1 MPGCLVEMTKDR
13 GKIEPSPGFWIAGL
27 VLLCVIS
34 ALIVH
39 YPHLSGRVD
48 KILES
53 FYYILIGIFLPFLW
67 VNGKKAKRYEKILM
81 FFVLVIPISTLLYW
95 FHYRVVTIRVVGNS
109 YGGLSVELNDFNNS
123 HSRIQVELVYD
134 WSQLD
139 TNERF
144 QKFQRYLKGNDEID
158 LMEIDDIWMSSAIDM
173 PGGGLLPLDM
183 FYERDMGE
191 RNFLSTSIEMARHSD
206 TGKLYGIPLY
216 INAGLMFYR
225 KDLLGELDRPVTF
238 TQLERA
244 IYKTTSRTK
253 KKGLEGLIF
262 QSAQYEGLNCT
273 FLELLSSVGGS
284 IVDESGKVRLNS
296 AKVKYMLKKMH
307 GMIYKSG
314 IIPSS
319 VLVFKEEESRKL
331 FYSGHAIV
339 LRNWPYVLL
348 KWMDSIPVSRNN
360 VGITYCPAP
369 VLGAWYLG
377 ILKKTGHPEETW
389 EVIKFLTRSSTMYA
403 RATHPDLSRRR
414 LPPDMNLHSKLAT
427 QFDFLPTVEK
437 ALSVAKPRP
446 HIKNYHS
453 LSNLLSK
460 TIYSILSDENVTEKT
475 IDRMLDNVQKEYD
488 Q

>member
-1 MPGCLVEMTKDR
+1 MSKVR
-13 GKIEPSPGFWIAGL
+13 RKIHLTPVFWVVGL

-34 ALIVH
+34 ALIAH
-39 YPHLSGRVD
+39 WPRPSGRID
-48 KILES
+48 KVLDEIYLV
-53 FYYILIGIFLPFLW
+53 FIGIFLPFLW
-67 VNGKKAKRYEKILM
+67 VHGKHAKRYEKILM

-95 FHYRVVTIRVVGNS
+95 FHYRIVTIRVVGNS
-109 YGGLSVELNDFNNS
+109 YGSMDAEINEFNNS
-123 HSRIQVELVYD
+123 HSRIKAELVYD

-144 QKFQRYLKGNDEID
+144 QKFQKYLKGNDQID
-158 LMEIDDIWMSSAIDM
+158 LIEIDDIWMSSAIDV
-173 PGGGLLPLDM
+173 PEGGLLPLDM
-183 FYERDMGE
+183 FYERDMWE
-191 RNFLSTSIEMARHSD
+191 RNFLLTSVEMARHSD
-206 TGKLYGIPLY
+206 TGRLYGIPLY

-225 KDLLGELDRPVTF
+225 KDLLGELTRPVTF
-238 TQLERA
+238 TQLERS
-244 IYKTTSRTK
+244 IYKTTSRVK
-253 KKGLEGLIF
+253 KKGLEGFIF

-273 FLELLSSVGGS
+273 FFELLSSVGGS

-296 AKVKYMLKKMH
+296 AKVKYVLKKMH

-331 FYSGHAIV
+331 FYSGHAMV

-348 KWMDSIPVSRNN
+348 KWKNSFPISRNN

-389 EVIKFLTRSSTMYA
+389 EVIKFLTRSSTLYA
-403 RATHPDLSRRR
+403 RATHPDQSRRR
-414 LPPDMNLHSKLAT
+414 LPPDMNLYSELKT
-427 QFDFLPTVEK
+427 QYDFLPGVEK
-437 ALSVAKPRP
+437 ALYMAKPRP
-446 HIKNYHS
+446 HIKNYQS

-460 TIYSILSDENVTEKT
+460 AIYSILSDENMTEKT
-475 IDRMLDNVQKEYD
+475 INSVLDSVQKEYD
-488 Q
+488 R